1 MRSKVSYLSAALEG
15 SAGQGATVA
24 GAVGSGVGSAG
35 GASSARAERLR
46 AVLAAVNARTLTQR
60 DAGRRLFMRQL
71 PDANLR
77 DDFERHGWMSP
88 LNAEGV
94 AAFWADM
101 SPEIFGSI
109 AP

>member
-1 MRSKVSYLSAALEG
+1 
-15 SAGQGATVA
+15 
-24 GAVGSGVGSAG
+24 
-35 GASSARAERLR
+35 
-46 AVLAAVNARTLTQR
+46 
-60 DAGRRLFMRQL
+60 MRQL

-109 AP
+109 APWIGPWARHGGQESRAAASRAALPGS